1 VTSHGAGV
9 DDAKNAASGD
19 AAYNVPIL
27 VKDALA
33 GKHG

>member
-1 VTSHGAGV
+1 MALGLTMRRTPCRETRP
-9 DDAKNAASGD
+9 
-19 AAYNVPIL
+19 YNVPIL